1 MDRTHPDA
9 AIKLF
14 NGKMLLN
21 DEVNEWKI
29 TAKYIDAQESNKNFK
44 KIYILLMPSRNVRQQ
59 MSKFYQIEVNTIES
73 L

>member
-29 TAKYIDAQESNKNFK
+29 TTKYIDARESNKNFK
-44 KIYILLMPSRNVRQQ
+44 KST
-59 MSKFYQIEVNTIES
+59 FC
-73 L
+73 